1 MGFDLFK
8 VIFGIEK
15 IIKVWLI
22 SLRHSQILDYCL
34 RVVKCVYSYI
44 AEYYMYGV
52 ENNEITH
59 LISLY
64 SEVYSPETNQ
74 TDSPLCGV
82 TITQRNIH
90 LRQIFK
96 SALLSY

>member
-1 MGFDLFK
+1 
-8 VIFGIEK
+8 
-15 IIKVWLI
+15 
-22 SLRHSQILDYCL
+22 
-34 RVVKCVYSYI
+34 
-44 AEYYMYGV
+44 MYRV